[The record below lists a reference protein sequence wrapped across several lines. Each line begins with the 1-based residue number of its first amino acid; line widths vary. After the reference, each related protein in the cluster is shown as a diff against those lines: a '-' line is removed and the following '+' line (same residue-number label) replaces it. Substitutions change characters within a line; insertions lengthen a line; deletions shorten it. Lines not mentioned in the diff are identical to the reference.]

1 MTRFVYV
8 LKEIRACIEAEILI
22 DVRQRL
28 DVLSRNMGN
37 HNGHHVLHQPALPR
51 N

>member
-22 DVRQRL
+22 DVQQQL

-37 HNGHHVLHQPALPR
+37 HNGHHVLHQPSLPR